1 MTGTKGNLDDRL
13 CLAKRHDPESNRTRV
28 ITAWVLLSI
37 MYLLMAVG
45 IYLIW
50 EKANPA

>member
-1 MTGTKGNLDDRL
+1 MAGTKGTLEDRL
-13 CLAKRHDPESNRTRV
+13 CLAKRHDAEANRTRV
-28 ITAWVLLSI
+28 ITAWVLLSL

-50 EKANPA
+50 LKASPA